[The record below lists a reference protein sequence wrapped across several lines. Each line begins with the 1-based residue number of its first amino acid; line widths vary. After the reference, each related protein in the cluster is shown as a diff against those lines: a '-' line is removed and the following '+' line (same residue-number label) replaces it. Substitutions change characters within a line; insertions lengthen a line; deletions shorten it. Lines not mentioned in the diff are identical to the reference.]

1 MSFLASLKMTEATA
15 YKRKLLLREKLSNFY
30 VQVYYL
36 NLANAVKTEGNKAF
50 YEQLHFTGS

>member
-1 MSFLASLKMTEATA
+1 MTRATA
-15 YKRKLLLREKLSNFY
+15 HKCKLLHREKLSNFY

-36 NLANAVKTEGNKAF
+36 NPANAAKTQGNKAF